1 MTNIPE
7 VKDFL
12 ANGSQPLKKK
22 ISTPIII
29 YQGSFDETVP
39 RTVTDFLGN
48 TAPAGTVITY
58 KNDGLLSPVDKWN
71 HTTVYTRNLD
81 NFVTDV
87 KTLMPIQ

>member
-1 MTNIPE
+1 M
-7 VKDFL
+7 
-12 ANGSQPLKKK
+12 KKK

-39 RTVTDFLGN
+39 RTVTDLLVN

-58 KNDGLLSPVDKWN
+58 KNDGLLAPVDKWN

-81 NFVTDV
+81 NFATDV